1 MQETT
6 IKEGDISLSFKKS
19 KQSNG
24 FYVEIKLKDSRN
36 RTTRYYVP
44 FSNNDAKSICDFL
57 SKLQS
62 NWQQFGSTSNE
73 VDR

>member
-44 FSNNDAKSICDFL
+44 FSNDDAKSICDFL
-57 SKLQS
+57 
-62 NWQQFGSTSNE
+62 
-73 VDR
+73 

>member
-44 FSNNDAKSICDFL
+44 FSNDDAKSICDFL
-57 SKLQS
+57 SKLNTPSEQT
-62 NWQQFGSTSNE
+62 G
-73 VDR
+73 